1 MTIVF
6 ALAAAVLYGSADFLG
21 GAVSRRTHVLSVLVV
36 SAPAGVAVLL
46 AAALVAGGPVG
57 TAGLPWAAAAGVA
70 GGAGLILFYAGLAAG
85 PMRVV
90 APVSALVSTILPVGV
105 AIAGG
110 ERPGPLVYLGGGLC
124 LVATVLVSSEGIG
137 RGQPGSRP
145 AARGLLLGVGGGLGF
160 GLFFLFLRYAGA
172 SGVLWPSAVSRITGA
187 MVVTG
192 AMAWLGGLAW
202 RSVSPWLLG
211 AAVASGLLDAGA
223 NVCYVAATRAG
234 LFGIAVVLT
243 SLYPGVTVLLARVV
257 LGERMR
263 LVQLGGL
270 LLAVAGIAL
279 VSV

>member
-6 ALAAAVLYGSADFLG
+6 ALAAALLYGSADFLG

-36 SAPAGVAVLL
+36 SAPAGAAVLL
-46 AAALVAGGPVG
+46 AVALAAGGPVG
-57 TAGLPWAAAAGVA
+57 TAGLPWAAGAGAA

-90 APVSALVSTILPVGV
+90 APVSALVSTVLPVGA
-105 AIAGG
+105 AIAAG
-110 ERPGPLVYLGGGLC
+110 ERPGPLVYLGGGVC

-137 RGQPGSRP
+137 RRQPASRQGT
-145 AARGLLLGVGGGLGF
+145 RGLLLGIGGGLGF

-172 SGVLWPSAVSRITGA
+172 SGVLWPSAVARITGA
-187 MVVTG
+187 LVVTG
-192 AMAWLGGLAW
+192 AVAWMGGLAW
-202 RSVSPWLLG
+202 RAVSPWLLA

-223 NVCYVAATRAG
+223 NVCYVAATRDG
-234 LFGIAVVLT
+234 LFGVAVVLT

-263 LVQLGGL
+263 LPQLAGL

-279 VSV
+279 VTV

>member
-1 MTIVF
+1 VTIVF
-6 ALAAAVLYGSADFLG
+6 ALAAALLYGSADFLG

-36 SAPAGVAVLL
+36 SAPAGAAVLL
-46 AAALVAGGPVG
+46 AVALAAGGPVG
-57 TAGLPWAAAAGVA
+57 TAGLPWAAAAGAA

-90 APVSALVSTILPVGV
+90 APVSALVSTVLPVGA
-105 AIAGG
+105 AIAAG
-110 ERPGPLVYLGGGLC
+110 ERPGPLVYLGGGVC

-137 RGQPGSRP
+137 RRQPASRQGT
-145 AARGLLLGVGGGLGF
+145 RGLLLGIGGGLGF

-172 SGVLWPSAVSRITGA
+172 SGVLWPSAVARITGA
-187 MVVTG
+187 LVVTG
-192 AMAWLGGLAW
+192 AVAWMGGLAW
-202 RSVSPWLLG
+202 RAVSPWLLA

-223 NVCYVAATRAG
+223 NVCYVAATRDG
-234 LFGIAVVLT
+234 LFGVAVVLT

-263 LVQLGGL
+263 LPQLAGL

-279 VSV
+279 VTV